1 MDRIENSEGPGVRVD
16 VRGTLSGSQSKISPV
31 LLWVLLAAVLFRIV
45 TTVTDKKEG
54 GGGAGLV
61 KWIAPEG
68 AVAMARSS
76 GKPILY
82 DFTAEWCAP
91 CKMLDRDGWADARV
105 ASLVND
111 SFVPTRIV
119 DRAREDGKNAPWV
132 DELEQRYRVSAFPTI
147 VVAAP
152 DGREI
157 AIAQGFN
164 GKAKLIEFLEG
175 ARAARGAGPVSR

>member
-1 MDRIENSEGPGVRVD
+1 MDRIETPDVSGGRVA
-16 VRGTLSGSQSKISPV
+16 VPRTPSGSQSKISPV
-31 LLWVLLAAVLFRIV
+31 VLWVLLAAALFRVV
-45 TTVTDKKEG
+45 TTVTDREPKAGE
-54 GGGAGLV
+54 AGLI
-61 KWIAPEG
+61 KWIAPQG
-68 AVAMARSS
+68 AVAAARSS

-91 CKMLDRDGWADARV
+91 CKILDRDGWADARV
-105 ASLVND
+105 AAIVND
-111 SFVPTRIV
+111 SFVPTRVV

-132 DELEQRYRVSAFPTI
+132 EELEQRYRVSAFPTI
-147 VVAAP
+147 VVAAA

-175 ARAARGAGPVSR
+175 ARAGQGAGPVSR